1 MSRRP
6 MDARSEAEKAFKAAT
21 TKPLEKP
28 AVKAPVS
35 IPGAREMVSLHIDSD
50 VLEFFQADGP
60 GWAQFPDGRYWRLD
74 VPPSVYH
81 ALTAGDACGVL
92 WRGTA
97 ILGALDWEAREQDPN
112 AAAYRVDPEVA
123 GAHISALEG
132 EVTSTATGKPALLG
146 RVEADPDDEW
156 WLVVVD

>member
-1 MSRRP
+1 
-6 MDARSEAEKAFKAAT
+6 MDGPQSIGITQAGGS
-21 TKPLEKP
+21 PLT
-28 AVKAPVS
+28 
-35 IPGAREMVSLHIDSD
+35 LT
-50 VLEFFQADGP
+50 VLEEFRLRFYATVVSDQADGD

-92 WRGTA
+92 WRGNA

-112 AAAYRVDPEVA
+112 ATAYRVDPEVA
-123 GAHISALEG
+123 GGHITALEG
-132 EVTSTATGKPALLG
+132 EVTSTTTGKPALLG

-156 WLVVVD
+156 WLVMVD

>member
-1 MSRRP
+1 
-6 MDARSEAEKAFKAAT
+6 MDVPQSIGITQAGY
-21 TKPLEKP
+21 P
-28 AVKAPVS
+28 PVT
-35 IPGAREMVSLHIDSD
+35 LT
-50 VLEFFQADGP
+50 VLEEFRIRFYATIVSDQANGP

-92 WRGTA
+92 WRGSEL
-97 ILGALDWEAREQDPN
+97 LGALDWEAREQDPN
-112 AAAYRVDPEVA
+112 ATAYRVDPEVA
-123 GAHISALEG
+123 GGHITALEG
-132 EVTSTATGKPALLG
+132 EVTSTATGKAALLG